1 MISFDSISEPLQVIL
16 AANIN
21 SRLRGF
27 GISFSSAKVD
37 LDSNNLS
44 DLAVGKKMSLL
55 IDIIKNERLLH

>member
-1 MISFDSISEPLQVIL
+1 MFLNDELSFMISFDLISEPLQVIL

-44 DLAVGKKMSLL
+44 DLAVGKK
-55 IDIIKNERLLH
+55 NEPSH

>member
-44 DLAVGKKMSLL
+44 DLAVGKK
-55 IDIIKNERLLH
+55 NEPSD